1 MPVESS
7 GLEEPPEIPRC
18 YDQTEWEQ
26 DLGDEKLLY
35 IALYQCA
42 RSGKRD
48 IFSVAFD
55 FSRVFAYNGRNIRCT
70 VKEDI
75 MGWRFTVEIVA
86 VLIMLG
92 GVGGIFYGVFK
103 GTIAL
108 SVRTLQFLAITF
120 VVPAVL
126 ILSLERSLGN
136 ESTAAL
142 LGTIVGYVLAGGVK
156 SE

>member
-1 MPVESS
+1 
-7 GLEEPPEIPRC
+7 
-18 YDQTEWEQ
+18 
-26 DLGDEKLLY
+26 
-35 IALYQCA
+35 
-42 RSGKRD
+42 
-48 IFSVAFD
+48 
-55 FSRVFAYNGRNIRCT
+55 
-70 VKEDI
+70 
-75 MGWRFTVEIVA
+75 MGWRFTVEIMA

-108 SVRTLQFLAITF
+108 SVRTLQFLAVTF

-142 LGTIVGYVLAGGVK
+142 YGTIVGYILAGGVK
-156 SE
+156 NE

>member
-1 MPVESS
+1 
-7 GLEEPPEIPRC
+7 
-18 YDQTEWEQ
+18 
-26 DLGDEKLLY
+26 
-35 IALYQCA
+35 
-42 RSGKRD
+42 
-48 IFSVAFD
+48 
-55 FSRVFAYNGRNIRCT
+55 
-70 VKEDI
+70 
-75 MGWRFTVEIVA
+75 MGWRFTVEILA

-126 ILSLERSLGN
+126 ILSLERSLGS

-142 LGTIVGYVLAGGVK
+142 LGTIIGYVLAELDADGAVFTLHQRDYYTPRPAARPEDANPEWRRRAQRNDGSQWRVSFK
-156 SE
+156 ASGDDRSRRQTAD